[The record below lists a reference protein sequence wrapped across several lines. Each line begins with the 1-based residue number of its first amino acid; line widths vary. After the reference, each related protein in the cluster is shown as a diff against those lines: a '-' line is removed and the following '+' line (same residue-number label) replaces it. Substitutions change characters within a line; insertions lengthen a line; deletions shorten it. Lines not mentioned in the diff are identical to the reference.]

1 MNDSKISVRYSRALF
16 QLALEKKL
24 LDEVFVDM
32 RLIAELCGRDD
43 MKNLLESPM
52 VVPSKKRKIF
62 KDILGTKVQE
72 ITMSLINLVIKNGR
86 ESYLPAI
93 ARRFVREIKDYKGIT
108 ETTITTAVKLE
119 DNIVKQIEEFVA
131 KTFNTKVELKQNV
144 DKDIIGGFILKVKTL
159 WIPVWG
165 QETVEVWATLT
176 ATDLQDYLIIWQT
189 VNQ

>member
-52 VVPSKKRKIF
+52 VAPSKKRKIF
-62 KDILGTKVQE
+62 KDILGTQVQE

-108 ETTITTAVKLE
+108 ETSITTAVKLE
-119 DNIVKQIEEFVA
+119 DNIVKQVEEFVA

-144 DKDIIGGFILKVKTL
+144 DKDIIGGFILKVDDSYVDASVRGKLRTIEKEL
-159 WIPVWG
+159 K
-165 QETVEVWATLT
+165 EATLT
-176 ATDLQDYLIIWQT
+176 A
-189 VNQ
+189 